1 MTLDKYMDIV
11 LADNAGSDQD
21 IAKKLE
27 ELGVSKKEA
36 AKLNEGLLAVLFSR
50 TSPSKHDN

>member
-1 MTLDKYMDIV
+1 MTLDNYMDIV

-27 ELGVSKKEA
+27 KLGVSKKEA
-36 AKLNEGLLAVLFSR
+36 AKLNEGLLALLFSR
-50 TSPSKHDN
+50 QNPSKHDN